1 MNRCDR
7 AVRTSGQGKQI
18 SCAATSLAARNVNNR
33 EWCMAEKFI
42 FRPDASIM
50 IDYATFRAE
59 GARRSWLVGVATIQI
74 TLPRDVS

>member
-42 FRPDASIM
+42 FRPDA
-50 IDYATFRAE
+50 RVL
-59 GARRSWLVGVATIQI
+59 W
-74 TLPRDVS
+74 